1 MPADPERKLMERLTH
16 DARRRVPVQYAL
28 QLLIQNLDTLRE
40 LVHLG
45 LDDVEK
51 QVRTQISQQSAIL
64 KSGPEPVAHSQNP
77 TEREQRL
84 QKRVSELEQAQLNLR
99 ADVERWERDR
109 EDLLVQIEHD
119 RRMLAEAWERL
130 EYEQTHGQVS
140 TTSPPDTRR
149 PGQAPAPAHF
159 ERQANPAGAA
169 PVSPDRNTAPRQAAP
184 ANQASPTAQ
193 DDSVAQAILRQF
205 QSLQRDV
212 RRNG

>member
-1 MPADPERKLMERLTH
+1 MSADPERKLLERLTH

-28 QLLIQNLDTLRE
+28 QLLIQNLDALRE
-40 LVHLG
+40 LVHLN
-45 LDDVEK
+45 LDDMEK
-51 QVRTQISQQSAIL
+51 LLRSKIATQSAIL
-64 KSGPEPVAHSQNP
+64 KGGAEPAVLSQDS
-77 TEREQRL
+77 TERELRL

-109 EDLLVQIEHD
+109 EDLLAQIEHD

-130 EYEQTHGQVS
+130 EYEQTHGTVS
-140 TTSPPDTRR
+140 SSNAPETRR
-149 PGQAPAPAHF
+149 PGPVPAPAHF
-159 ERQANPAGAA
+159 ERSTTPTSGAPASLDPNSTARTAVPANPT
-169 PVSPDRNTAPRQAAP
+169 SP
-184 ANQASPTAQ
+184 SPQ